1 MKATSSLSLSLAAKP
16 NDHFTLTVAQT
27 DSVTFSTAR
36 YGFDMNRID
45 EGNLNC
51 GFSFSVLQTQTSVPT
66 ATQLTALSLLPYKFA
81 YLLK

>member
-16 NDHFTLTVAQT
+16 NDSFTLVFPTRV
-27 DSVTFSTAR
+27 SVTFSTAR

-51 GFSFSVLQTQTSVPT
+51 GVSFPVLQTQTSVPT
-66 ATQLTALSLLPYKFA
+66 ATQLTALSLLLYKFA